1 MQSAP
6 TLTTPTL
13 TPTTLRTIEE
23 TIYELTSDHQN
34 APYQAGFKPPPLT
47 SLPNAVVNN
56 NNNNNNNSVSN
67 TASTAAVASTLAV
80 VNANAINNQTPYT
93 ELLGLTPESDT
104 EDSQGSWNENQL
116 NDDQSTTD
124 TCKLNINC
132 SGKRV
137 THPYSLPLYSKCRH
151 RQHIVSEWWPHDGQ
165 WIQWCC
171 KQFQCRSGGS

>member
-34 APYQAGFKPPPLT
+34 APFQAGFKPPPLT
-47 SLPNAVVNN
+47 PNTLVS
-56 NNNNNNNSVSN
+56 NNNNNNSVSN
-67 TASTAAVASTLAV
+67 TASTAAAASTLAV
-80 VNANAINNQTPYT
+80 VNNQAPYT

-124 TCKLNINC
+124 TCKL
-132 SGKRV
+132 
-137 THPYSLPLYSKCRH
+137 
-151 RQHIVSEWWPHDGQ
+151 
-165 WIQWCC
+165 
-171 KQFQCRSGGS
+171 